1 MQKGKKQK
9 ALCFLLFFSLC
20 FAGITFCT
28 YFLFLKN
35 GKSFIWDYDGI
46 KQHYA
51 ALCYLGNYYRETA
64 SRFLAGDFVLPMFDF
79 SLGMGEDII
88 TTLNFYGFGDP
99 LTLLAAFVPEEK
111 TEYLYDFLVIFRM
124 YLAGLS
130 FAWFCRQKKRSFA
143 SALIGALAYSFS
155 GYVLHVAV
163 KHPFFVIPM
172 IFLPLA
178 VIGVDR
184 ALEKKKLTLLIAVV
198 FFTALNGFYFFYMN
212 TVFLVIY
219 ALVKVICHSYREG
232 IRKILKDVFAGAGR
246 CIVAYSM
253 GMLMAAVLFVP
264 SVLAYLTGTRSESA
278 FDPGNLLFFDTGRYN
293 AIFTRLI
300 GPPRITWDYL
310 GMVSLGLFAIVILF
324 AGTQKKNIVLKVNII
339 IWTLFMLVPF
349 GGYML
354 NGFSYV
360 SGRFMYLVTFVY
372 AVGIVYALPELVKL
386 SRRKLVVCAVAAMVY
401 FIAVLFSS
409 DVDEF
414 YGWFGFVML
423 VVTFFVLALRSV
435 RPFAE
440 KLTPKVIYSMLVTVV
455 ALNII
460 GNGWLLFGGK
470 GQGYLQSFVD
480 SGTAYETV
488 VSSPEAEAQDSGEN
502 GFWRTDAS
510 MKNTENAGMLTGKY
524 GVSSY
529 FSISNPN
536 RTRYLLQMDNGGVLD
551 SMFKIEGLD
560 DRTFLEALASV
571 RYYAVEAGDEGQVP
585 YGYEFLKE
593 FKRGKKT
600 YRLFENTCF
609 LPLGITY
616 DSFVT
621 EDSLDEETKE
631 NSLKLQEV
639 MLKTLVLKEPAESI
653 QRLDE
658 LPETKEREIPFE
670 IVKTKNVEVGG
681 GKAVVKKNGGSMTLR
696 LGEKI
701 ADEELYVSLEGF
713 EITQKNR
720 TYCGIT
726 VKGAERKKTIQAL
739 TAQWNW
745 YFGRDKY
752 LFNLGITNSEDLA
765 CTIKFEYRGKFDLKN
780 LNIYAQG
787 MEDYKKTVST
797 RKASTLQGLSLGTN
811 SVKGEITVSEP
822 QMLFLSIPY
831 SKGWSA
837 AVNGK
842 EVPVCQANTAY
853 MALPLPAGENHV
865 ELNYETPYL
874 RAGAGMTLV
883 GFIMF
888 IVYLLSARRRKQS
901 AQGIRR
907 ERKGEE

>member
-1 MQKGKKQK
+1 MQKIKKQK

-20 FAGITFCT
+20 FVGITFCT
-28 YFLFLKN
+28 YFLFIKN
-35 GKSFIWDYDGI
+35 GKSFIWNYDGI

-51 ALCYLGNYYRETA
+51 ALCYLGNYYRETV
-64 SRFLAGDFVLPMFDF
+64 SGFLAGDFVLPMFDF

-99 LTLLAAFVPEEK
+99 LTLLAAFVPAEK

-130 FAWFCRQKKRSFA
+130 FSWFCRQKKQSFA
-143 SALIGALAYSFS
+143 AAFIGALAYSFS

-184 ALEKKKLTLLIAVV
+184 ALEKKKLTLLIVVV

-219 ALVKVICHSYREG
+219 ALVKVICRSCREG
-232 IRKILKDVFAGAGR
+232 ARVVLKDIFAGAFR
-246 CIVAYSM
+246 CIVAY
-253 GMLMAAVLFVP
+253 GIGTLMAAALFVP
-264 SVLAYLTGTRSESA
+264 SVMAYLTSTRSESA
-278 FDPGNLLFFDTGRYN
+278 FDPGNLLFFDAERYN

-310 GMVSLGLFAIVILF
+310 GMISLVLFAIIILF
-324 AGTQKKNIVLKVNII
+324 VGARKKNIVLKVNII
-339 IWTLFMLVPF
+339 IWTLLMLIPF

-372 AVGIVYALPELVKL
+372 AAGLVYALPELVKR
-386 SRRKLVVCAVAAMVY
+386 SRRKLVICAGAVLVY
-401 FIAVLFSS
+401 LVAVLFSS
-409 DVDEF
+409 DVDEI

-423 VVTFFVLALRSV
+423 AATFLVLALGSV
-435 RPFAE
+435 KPFAE
-440 KLTPKVIYSMLVTVV
+440 KLTPKMMYCVLAVV
-455 ALNII
+455 AALNII

-488 VSSPEAEAQDSGEN
+488 VSSPEAEAQTAGESE
-502 GFWRTDAS
+502 FWRTDAS
-510 MKNTENAGMLTGKY
+510 VKSTENTGMMTGKY

-536 RTRYLLQMDNGGVLD
+536 RTRYLLEMDNGGVLD

-560 DRTFLEALASV
+560 DRTYLEALASV
-571 RYYAVEAGDEGQVP
+571 RYYAVEASDESRVP

-593 FKRGKKT
+593 FTRGNKT

-609 LPLGITY
+609 LPLGVTY
-616 DSFVT
+616 DSYVT
-621 EDSLDEETKE
+621 ADSLDQETND
-631 NSLKLQEV
+631 NSLKLQEI
-639 MLKTLVLKEPAESI
+639 MLKTLVLEESPEDI
-653 QRLDE
+653 QKLDE
-658 LPETKEREIPFE
+658 LPETNERELPFE
-670 IVKTKNVEVGG
+670 IVKTKHVEIEE
-681 GKAVVKKNGGSMTLR
+681 GKVVVKKNGGSITLR
-696 LGEKI
+696 LGEEI
-701 ADEELYVSLEGF
+701 ADAELYVSLEGF

-726 VKGAERKKTIQAL
+726 VKSGEQKKTIQAL
-739 TAQWNW
+739 TDQWNW

-752 LFNLGITNSEDLA
+752 LFNLGLTSGKDLV
-765 CTIKFEYRGKFDLKN
+765 CTITFEYRGKFDLQN
-780 LNIYAQG
+780 LNVYAQG
-787 MEDYKKTVST
+787 MEDYKETISA
-797 RKASTLQGLSLGTN
+797 RKDGTLQELSLGTN
-811 SVKGEITVSEP
+811 SVKGNIEVSEP

-831 SKGWSA
+831 SRGWRA
-837 AVNGK
+837 VVNGK
-842 EVPVCQANTAY
+842 AVSVYQANTAY
-853 MALPLPAGENHV
+853 MAVPLQAGDNNV
-865 ELNYETPYL
+865 ELRYETPYL
-874 RAGAGMTLV
+874 KAGAWMSLA
-883 GFIMF
+883 GFILF
-888 IVYLLSARRRKQS
+888 VVYLLLAGRRH
-901 AQGIRR
+901 
-907 ERKGEE
+907 